1 MTRPTH
7 SRVRRTTIKDVA
19 RAAGVSITTV
29 SFVLNNVEGVSIS
42 PETRERVQEAAAG
55 LNYRPNAAAATL
67 RTNRTHTIGFI
78 TDYIAASAFAGDII
92 LGAQQAAWEA
102 GQLLTIIHTG
112 DDPDVT
118 TAAIQMLIQRQV
130 DGIICSTLA
139 HRVYQPPEIVR
150 QTPTVLLNC
159 AAPDDSYPAVVPD
172 EVQGGYLATRA
183 LVAAGHRR
191 IGFLNFH
198 NTDEFAGGHPP
209 EQGRLAGYRQALAE
223 VDAPF
228 DPDLVVPAGFEV
240 GDGYAAARALLE
252 REPDL
257 TALFCGNDR
266 MAMGAYYAVA
276 ETGQQIPDDVS
287 VVGFDDQVLLS
298 ANLRPGLSS
307 VALPFEE
314 LGREAVRR
322 LHTAGD
328 DACAPAKT
336 LVPCRYVARHSIA
349 AARQAPPPTGLR
361 RRKEA
366 AEP

>member
-1 MTRPTH
+1 MTKPTH

-112 DDPDVT
+112 NDPDLT
-118 TAAIQMLIQRQV
+118 TAAVQMLIQRQV

-139 HRVYQPPEIVR
+139 HRMYEPPEIVR
-150 QTPTVLLNC
+150 EVPTVLLNC
-159 AAPDDSYPAVVPD
+159 AAPDGGYPSVVPD
-172 EVQGGYLATRA
+172 EVQGGCLATKA
-183 LVAAGHRR
+183 LLEAGHRR
-191 IGFLNFH
+191 IGLVNFH
-198 NTDEFAGGHPP
+198 NTNEFDGGYPP
-209 EQGRLAGYRQALAE
+209 EEGRLAGYRQALAE
-223 VDAPF
+223 FDAPF
-228 DPDLVVPAGFEV
+228 DPALVIPAGFDV
-240 GDGYAAARALLE
+240 PDGYAAAHALLE
-252 REPDL
+252 REPGL

-266 MAMGAYYAVA
+266 MAMGAYYALA
-276 ETGQQIPDDVS
+276 EAGRRIPDDVS

-298 ANLRPGLSS
+298 ANLRPGLST

-322 LHTAGD
+322 LHDSGD
-328 DACAPAKT
+328 PGTPTRT
-336 LVPCRYVARHSIA
+336 LVPCRYVARQSVA
-349 AARQAPPPTGLR
+349 AARQASPPTVRR